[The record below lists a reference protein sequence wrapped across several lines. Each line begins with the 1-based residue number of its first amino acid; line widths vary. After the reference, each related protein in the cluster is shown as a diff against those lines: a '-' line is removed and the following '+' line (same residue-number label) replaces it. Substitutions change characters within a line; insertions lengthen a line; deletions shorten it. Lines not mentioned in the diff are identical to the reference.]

1 MKKKILLG
9 THNHGEC
16 YVEISLENGK
26 LSICGEEWQPD
37 KRDIRMGG
45 QCLDTLLTY
54 FPSHVKLG
62 RIVEIWKCWHLN
74 DLTAGSPAQETY
86 LRLNPV
92 NAVYPTSHYEEA
104 CKVLAAV
111 GLNPDPNYLHN
122 GKPYAYGSAWLHES
136 LPPDVIKEVESW

>member
-1 MKKKILLG
+1 
-9 THNHGEC
+9 
-16 YVEISLENGK
+16 
-26 LSICGEEWQPD
+26 
-37 KRDIRMGG
+37 
-45 QCLDTLLTY
+45 
-54 FPSHVKLG
+54 
-62 RIVEIWKCWHLN
+62 
-74 DLTAGSPAQETY
+74 LTAGSPAQETY